1 MTEREFQDQVIKLA
15 TLFGWRVHHV
25 RPARVRVRGK
35 DVYRTPVQGH
45 KGFPDLVLAR
55 RGRVIFAELKAGRGK
70 LDEEQIRWR
79 DAMSGGQAAEYAGW
93 KLWRPED
100 WADIERILR

>member
-1 MTEREFQDQVIKLA
+1 MTEGEFQRQVIQLA
-15 TLFGWRVHHV
+15 VLFGWRVHHV

-35 DVYRTPVQGH
+35 ETYRTPVQGH

-55 RGRVIFAELKAGRGK
+55 RGRVIFAELKAGRGQ
-70 LDEEQIRWR
+70 LSEDQVLWR
-79 DAMSGGQAAEYAGW
+79 DAMDGGQAAEYAGW

>member
-15 TLFGWRVHHV
+15 TLFGWRVHHT

-55 RGRVIFAELKAGRGK
+55 RGRVIFAELKAGRGQ
-70 LDEEQIRWR
+70 LSEDQVLWR
-79 DAMSGGQAAEYAGW
+79 DAMEGGQAAEYAGW

-100 WADIERILR
+100 WAEIERILR

>member
-1 MTEREFQDQVIKLA
+1 MTESEFQRQVIQLA
-15 TLFGWRVHHV
+15 VLCGWRVHHV
-25 RPARVRVRGK
+25 RPARVRVRGR

-55 RGRVIFAELKAGRGK
+55 RGRVIAAELKAGRGQ
-70 LDEEQIRWR
+70 LSEDQVLWR
-79 DAMSGGQAAEYAGW
+79 DAMSGGQSAEYAGW

>member
-1 MTEREFQDQVIKLA
+1 MTEAEFQRQVIQLA

-35 DVYRTPVQGH
+35 ETYRTPVQGH

-55 RGRVIFAELKAGRGK
+55 RGRVIFAELKVGRGQ
-70 LDEEQIRWR
+70 LSEDQVLWR
-79 DAMSGGQAAEYAGW
+79 DAMDGGQAAEYAGW

>member
-1 MTEREFQDQVIKLA
+1 MTEAEFQRQVIQLA

-35 DVYRTPVQGH
+35 DTYRTPVQGH

-55 RGRVIFAELKAGRGK
+55 RGRVIFAELKTGRGR
-70 LDEEQIRWR
+70 LSEDQILWR

-93 KLWRPED
+93 KIWRPMD
-100 WADIERILR
+100 WAHIERILR